1 MAVRRLFLPLC
12 LIIKIY
18 LGIKIRTI
26 VSLQRQTGTAVPS
39 RCETKCS
46 TKHCR
51 CEKHQQ
57 QAEVMRV
64 LVLISATD
72 TKRKGERKRAECRGV
87 EVTIEPE
94 SQGSINRKFFVY

>member
-18 LGIKIRTI
+18 LGMKVRTPI
-26 VSLQRQTGTAVPS
+26 DLPSVNRDIGPTTLTG
-39 RCETKCS
+39 CG
-46 TKHCR
+46 KHP
-51 CEKHQQ
+51 Q

-72 TKRKGERKRAECRGV
+72 TKRKGERKRTECRGV

-94 SQGSINRKFFVY
+94 SQGSLNRKFFVY